1 MCPRTPATSRRAR
14 HRVTQ
19 NRLAGVAPRRPS
31 VELVDMV
38 RKNASIVS
46 AIAIK
51 IPGQAPRVNPAP
63 TNIPSTNKSMPT
75 ANTKPELLGVWPTL
89 GHDHLANAY
98 MNPTSKTK
106 PVTMATKWWLATR
119 SGINSTATALKTT
132 PAVKC

>member
-1 MCPRTPATSRRAR
+1 
-14 HRVTQ
+14 
-19 NRLAGVAPRRPS
+19 
-31 VELVDMV
+31 MV

-63 TNIPSTNKSMPT
+63 TNKSMPT
-75 ANTKPELLGVWPTL
+75 ANTKPELLGVWPSL
-89 GHDHLANAY
+89 GPVHLANSY
-98 MNPTSKTK
+98 MNPTLKTK

-119 SGINSTATALKTT
+119 SGINSTATALKTK